1 MMGVYRRSSKTPFPL
16 SPSSAHHTGRFAGL
30 NVFQKELSMGRL
42 LTPPLC
48 RPGHGGGRREAQM
61 CPAQPIP
68 AGLQPWLQGAPRTPH
83 TVPGRLSP
91 LWGPRPRYSS
101 SQPWVS
107 TARTGTQAFP
117 TVPTHHQGWPSPFL
131 YPHGARLAAGSLWGS
146 SPGSGPGLCFL
157 ASVLAKTAQHPP
169 PGVALFLLHLWPP
182 PASYPGNSSWVPSS
196 WHHQA
201 SLRSD
206 TSILSGPLTAT
217 PRAGP
222 APPAPSL
229 PHPTPVALIWGSGL
243 CVTPHCS
250 TYGPRDSIRKKDL
263 WDTKEHGSRAHT
275 GATQLE
281 PLLMEN
287 AQQATQAP

>member
-1 MMGVYRRSSKTPFPL
+1 MPARARRWTKRSTDVPSAAHSCWASALAPGSTQDTAHGPRAAVTTLGTEAQVPLQPALGLHSQDRHTGLPHRPYPSSGVAQPLSLSPWRSACSWEPVGLLPWVRPRPLLSSKC
-16 SPSSAHHTGRFAGL
+16 SG
-30 NVFQKELSMGRL
+30 KD
-42 LTPPLC
+42 
-48 RPGHGGGRREAQM
+48 
-61 CPAQPIP
+61 CPA
-68 AGLQPWLQGAPRTPH
+68 PH
-83 TVPGRLSP
+83 L
-91 LWGPRPRYSS
+91 
-101 SQPWVS
+101 
-107 TARTGTQAFP
+107 
-117 TVPTHHQGWPSPFL
+117 
-131 YPHGARLAAGSLWGS
+131 
-146 SPGSGPGLCFL
+146 
-157 ASVLAKTAQHPP
+157 
-169 PGVALFLLHLWPP
+169 GVALFLLHLWPP